1 MLTTILILETI
12 PLPKHGYLVR
22 YIRPTQ
28 DRQYKATISQKL
40 YHSYQISRG
49 STFQAEITTPF
60 SFSAEIVSL
69 FTLSLP
75 IEFYPAALNIC
86 CKDISMLDDRVQT
99 LRKLKSLSRF
109 PQRLSRYLD
118 AASPASL
125 ETVVGFQNAY
135 KIHFSW
141 SQRITFGTMHGFQ
154 DSRKSCKSSSD
165 SITKDGIALP
175 QKILQLLLHKRSQ
188 EVTIFTSSEIC
199 KNLSIDLPSL
209 AEALNTLALYRTI
222 IVLRDYVML
231 TGEFFIQNEIRFH
244 LHSKFSDIHGATFF
258 SYEIDNALERI
269 LLLLRASIHTSYR
282 MMIHNCINFKI
293 NCVCGLQLSHLR
305 TIIPILSSVNDQL
318 LGANFLVITAS
329 NSAYNGLLPADVK
342 TICIEQLYRDA
353 SVLAPSNTLVL
364 ALESDTYTNAD
375 LCVLLG
381 YLTSTAR
388 LILHS
393 SQPDHSDIYF
403 GKLFYVLVSQ
413 YPKTTIPPTA
423 RGLSNSKD
431 LLTTFN
437 SSEVLFD
444 QTLEDIFRLIVSSNA
459 VGCTPTY
466 GLAKKLNR
474 LLQNRIAALSNLII
488 DFNRYYFYKLDRVI
502 FLASSPD
509 YRISKFSYG
518 KIIDATDST
527 VNIEIENSTISISF
541 KDFVAL
547 KPELAYFLPMR
558 NLKRIH
564 IEEAIILTGNSQ
576 EFAPYVT
583 RAITRSKSYKIVYI
597 RDFQITAEQILPFS
611 ERRVINVIPSV
622 M

>member
-1 MLTTILILETI
+1 MLTTILVLETT

-40 YHSYQISRG
+40 YHSYQIYRG

-60 SFSAEIVSL
+60 SFSAQIVSL
-69 FTLSLP
+69 FTLPLP
-75 IEFYPAALNIC
+75 IEFYRAALNIC
-86 CKDISMLDDRVQT
+86 CKDISMLDDRAQT

-109 PQRLSRYLD
+109 PQRLSRFLD
-118 AASPASL
+118 AASPALL

-135 KIHFSW
+135 KIHFFW
-141 SQRITFGTMHGFQ
+141 SHRIMLGTMHGFQ
-154 DSRKSCKSSSD
+154 DLRNKWKFSCDPITKG
-165 SITKDGIALP
+165 SITLP
-175 QKILQLLLHKRSQ
+175 QKILQLLLHKRHQ
-188 EVTIFTSSEIC
+188 EVSILTRVEIC
-199 KNLSIDLPSL
+199 KNLNIDLPSL
-209 AEALNTLALYRTI
+209 GEALNTLALYRTI
-222 IVLRDYVML
+222 IIHRDYVML
-231 TGEFFIQNEIRFH
+231 TGEFFIQDEIRSH
-244 LHSKFSDIHGATFF
+244 LHSKFSDIHSATFF

-269 LLLLRASIHTSYR
+269 LLLLRASIQTSCR

-293 NCVCGLQLSHLR
+293 NCIFGLQFSHLR

-318 LGANFLVITAS
+318 LGASLLVITAS
-329 NSAYNGLLPADVK
+329 NSAYNGLLPTEVK
-342 TICIEQLYRDA
+342 TISIQQLHRDA
-353 SVLAPSNTLVL
+353 SVLVPSNTLVL
-364 ALESDTYTNAD
+364 ALDSDTYSNSD

-381 YLTSTAR
+381 HLTSTAR

-393 SQPDHSDIYF
+393 SQPNHSDLYL
-403 GKLFYVLVSQ
+403 GKLFHELISQ
-413 YPKTTIPPTA
+413 YPKTTIPSTA
-423 RGLSNSKD
+423 RALSNSKD
-431 LLTTFN
+431 LNITFN

-444 QTLEDIFRLIVSSNA
+444 QTLEDIVRLIVASNA

-466 GLAKKLNR
+466 GQSKKLNR
-474 LLQNRIAALSNLII
+474 LIQNRIAASSNLII

-502 FLASSPD
+502 FLASSPAH
-509 YRISKFSYG
+509 RISKFSYG
-518 KIIDATDST
+518 TIIDATDST
-527 VNIEIENSTISISF
+527 INIEIENSTISISF

-564 IEEAIILTGNSQ
+564 VEEAIILTGNSQ
-576 EFAPYVT
+576 KFAPYVT

-611 ERRVINVIPSV
+611 ERKVIDVIPSV